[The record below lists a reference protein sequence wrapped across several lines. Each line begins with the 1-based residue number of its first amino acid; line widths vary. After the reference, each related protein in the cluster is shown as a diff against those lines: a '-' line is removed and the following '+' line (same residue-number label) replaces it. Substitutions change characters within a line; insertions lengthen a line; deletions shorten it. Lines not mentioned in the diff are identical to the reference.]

1 MSSDSEESHSSAR
14 RNINEENANSGEHYL
29 GQSADNNSGFE
40 ENVTGDD
47 GTEDAQEEEL
57 ESIGSGDNGFTF
69 ARVRSRGAQQEEEE
83 TASELSFRP
92 KVERAGS
99 VESASTPDDTPSI
112 QVRFKHGN
120 RTCEMLM
127 IHRAQYDRP

>member
-1 MSSDSEESHSSAR
+1 MSSDSEESLSSAR
-14 RNINEENANSGEHYL
+14 RNSNEEDVNSGEHYPE
-29 GQSADNNSGFE
+29 QSVDDNSGFGE
-40 ENVTGDD
+40 SVTGDD
-47 GTEDAQEEEL
+47 DGTEAAQEEEL

-99 VESASTPDDTPSI
+99 VESASTPDDTPSV
-112 QVRFKHGN
+112 QV
-120 RTCEMLM
+120 
-127 IHRAQYDRP
+127 

>member
-14 RNINEENANSGEHYL
+14 RNSNEEDVNSGKHFPE
-29 GQSADNNSGFE
+29 QSVDDNSGFGE
-40 ENVTGDD
+40 SVTGDD
-47 GTEDAQEEEL
+47 GTEDAQEAEV

-69 ARVRSRGAQQEEEE
+69 ARVKSRDPQQEDEE

-92 KVERAGS
+92 KAERAGS

-112 QVRFKHGN
+112 QV
-120 RTCEMLM
+120 
-127 IHRAQYDRP
+127 